1 MEKEKS
7 DNQKNNHPKY
17 DCDDCKYYPCT
28 HHHIKGT
35 DAKIK
40 YNICGDHSSRGCP

>member
-7 DNQKNNHPKY
+7 DNQKNNHTKY

-35 DAKIK
+35 DEKIK